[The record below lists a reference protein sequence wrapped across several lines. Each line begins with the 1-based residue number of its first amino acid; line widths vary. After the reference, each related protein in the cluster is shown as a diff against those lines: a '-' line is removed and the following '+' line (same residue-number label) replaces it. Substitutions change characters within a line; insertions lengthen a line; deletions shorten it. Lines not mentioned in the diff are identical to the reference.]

1 MRRTPKKRISRFS
14 GRTQRNRKGS
24 IINNERTR
32 FATGGRAS
40 SPRRNITP
48 GIQGRPGMANYGKSS
63 YGNVMGWVLNCGS
76 SVVDGIACGTP
87 GTEDWVDGGEVEY
100 GGTTC
105 TSTSQDCNQ
114 PASPNGNMRIKGSR
128 RGVGK
133 PYQNGAVTACE
144 CNTNSDCNEGLGG
157 RCVHCRCRYTAHR
170 QIGPGT
176 NGHDHSQCPPYCQCP
191 DGSCKCFPLSCY

>member
-1 MRRTPKKRISRFS
+1 MRRTL
-14 GRTQRNRKGS
+14 
-24 IINNERTR
+24 NERK
-32 FATGGRAS
+32 RAADA
-40 SPRRNITP
+40 RRKFTTSFQRRRPGVNIIP
-48 GIQGRPGMANYGKSS
+48 GIQGQPGMANYGKPHS
-63 YGNVMGWVLNCGS
+63 NVMGWVLNCGS

-105 TSTSQDCNQ
+105 ISTSQDCNQ